1 MKIPE
6 SHDHEWFQATVVL
19 GNFDSN
25 EEARDAIRQLES
37 RDDFVTGEI
46 KGSWH

>member
-1 MKIPE
+1 MRQPT

-19 GNFDSN
+19 GNFDSHA
-25 EEARDAIRQLES
+25 EALAAAKEFEK
-37 RDDFVTGEI
+37 RDDFVTLEV